1 MLTLKQILTAI
12 RSAARKLKRAPT
24 RAEFMRL
31 TGIHY
36 GRLIPHFPGGYR
48 DAVRAAGLS
57 PDPGGLRI
65 DTAALLTDWARLAR
79 KKGRIPTR
87 EEYDREGRYASAS
100 LETRFHRWSQVPSAF
115 LKFAES
121 AGLAEQWSDVL
132 RSIHNG
138 PIPTRGGGR
147 RWLKGRFEKTGPS
160 ALSGASDSPANH
172 AP

>member
-1 MLTLKQILTAI
+1 MLTRSQILRAL

-36 GRLIPHFPGGYR
+36 GRRTPPSPGGSR
-48 DAVRAAGLS
+48 PAVRAAGLP

-65 DTAALLTDWARLAR
+65 GPAALLTDWARLAR

-87 EEYDREGRYASAS
+87 EEYEREGRYASAS
-100 LETRFHRWSQVPSAF
+100 LETRFHRWSEVPSAF

-121 AGLAEQWSDVL
+121 AGLAEQWSDVA
-132 RSIHNG
+132 RSIQSV
-138 PIPTRGGGR
+138 PMPTRAGGR
-147 RWLKGRFEKTGPS
+147 RWL
-160 ALSGASDSPANH
+160 H
-172 AP
+172 